1 MKLIKDQLLEKS
13 SVVANCCMNR
23 ERGLSGTNGYDKE
36 LRIDPLALLRTCESS
51 HENVM
56 WLDLCCGTG
65 KALIEAAAI
74 LDSEN
79 ATIGMVGVDLAGL
92 FLPSESKR
100 LQLTQASLTGWQP
113 RGTFDLVTCVHGLH
127 YIGDKLDLLSR
138 ARAWLKAKGRFVA
151 NLDLNNLKLDGAD
164 SPRSIVAA
172 LRRAGFD
179 YFSRHNL
186 LQCEGQQEDCFPLEY
201 LGADDQ
207 AGANYTGQPAV
218 DSYYR
223 KIDS

>member
-1 MKLIKDQLLEKS
+1 MKLIDNEQLENS

-36 LRIDPLALLRTCESS
+36 LRIDPVDLLRKCESS
-51 HENVM
+51 HENIA

-79 ATIGMVGVDLAGL
+79 STIGIVGVDLAGL

-100 LQLTQASLTGWQP
+100 LQLIQASLTDWQP
-113 RGTFDLVTCVHGLH
+113 NGTFDLITCVHGLH

-138 ARAWLKAKGRFVA
+138 ARSWLQPQGRLAV
-151 NLDLNNLKLDGAD
+151 NLDVNNFKLKGAK
-164 SPRSIVAA
+164 SQRPIVAA
-172 LRRAGFD
+172 LRGAG
-179 YFSRHNL
+179 YEYSSRHNL
-186 LQCEGQQEDCFPLEY
+186 LQCEGQQQACFPFEY

-223 KIDS
+223 KIDC

>member
-1 MKLIKDQLLEKS
+1 MKLIDDELLANS

-36 LRIDPLALLRTCESS
+36 LRIDQLDLLRTCESS
-51 HENVM
+51 HENVK

-79 ATIGMVGVDLAGL
+79 SAVGIVGVDLAGL
-92 FLPSESKR
+92 FLPSKSER
-100 LQLTQASLTGWQP
+100 LQLIQASLTDWQP
-113 RGTFDLVTCVHGLH
+113 KGTFDLITCVHGLH

-138 ARAWLKAKGRFVA
+138 ARAWLKPQGRFVA
-151 NLDLNNLKLDGAD
+151 NLDVNNLKLKG
-164 SPRSIVAA
+164 SESQRPIVAA

-179 YFSRHNL
+179 YSSRHNL
-186 LQCEGQQEDCFPLEY
+186 LQCEGLQEDCFPFEY

-207 AGANYTGQPAV
+207 AGANYTGQSAV
-218 DSYYR
+218 DSYYQ